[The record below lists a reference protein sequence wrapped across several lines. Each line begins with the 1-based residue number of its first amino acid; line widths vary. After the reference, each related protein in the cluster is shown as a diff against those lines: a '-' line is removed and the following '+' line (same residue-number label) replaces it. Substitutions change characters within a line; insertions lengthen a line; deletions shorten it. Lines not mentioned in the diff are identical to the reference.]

1 MFVAAV
7 INFSSFLLQCS
18 VTCGSGTK
26 MRSVECSD
34 KDISCD
40 FETKPLTTERC
51 DLKACPRWNAG
62 LWGEVRPNLRNTAV
76 KRRRI
81 NSTGRAPI
89 SGHRTLGKTADTEN
103 MRGKIKNSPKSI

>member
-1 MFVAAV
+1 MYVAAV

-40 FETKPLTTERC
+40 SETKPLTAERC

-62 LWGEVRPNLRNTAV
+62 LWGEVRPNLRNTVV
-76 KRRRI
+76 KRKRI
-81 NSTGRAPI
+81 DLTGHALI
-89 SGHRTLGKTADTEN
+89 SPHRTLGKTAGTEN
-103 MRGKIKNSPKSI
+103 MRGKIKRSPKSI